1 MDPDTKKRVLRS
13 VVYGLYALGVR
24 HEGASHAMTVNWITQ
39 ISFEPPK
46 IAVAIEKE
54 SRTLPMVRG
63 AGAFAI
69 SIFPTGA
76 RNLAGRLGRHS
87 RNVPDKLDGV
97 AHHPATVSGAPI
109 LDEATGWLDCRV
121 EQEVD
126 TGDHVLV
133 IAEVVEVG
141 AGSVDAETLTLKET
155 GFRYAG

>member
-1 MDPDTKKRVLRS
+1 MDLDAKKRVLRS

-24 HEGASHAMTVNWITQ
+24 HEGASHAMTVNWMTQ
-39 ISFEPPK
+39 ISFEPPM
-46 IAVAIEKE
+46 IAVAIERE

-76 RNLAGRLGRHS
+76 RQVAGRLGRHS

-97 AHHPATVSGAPI
+97 SHHPGPLSGAPI
-109 LDEATGWLDCRV
+109 LDEATGWLECRV
-121 EQEVD
+121 QREVD
-126 TGDHVLV
+126 AGDHVLMV
-133 IAEVVEVG
+133 AEVVEVG
-141 AGSVDAETLTLKET
+141 VGPVDAETLTLKET

>member
-13 VVYGLYALGVR
+13 IVYGLYGLGVR
-24 HEGASHAMTVNWITQ
+24 HEDVSHAMTVNWMTQ
-39 ISFEPPK
+39 VSFEPPM
-46 IAVAIEKE
+46 IAVAMEKE
-54 SRTLPMVRG
+54 SRTLPMVRA

-97 AHHPATVSGAPI
+97 AHHPAPMSGAPV

-126 TGDHVLV
+126 AGDHVLV

-141 AGSVDAETLTLKET
+141 AGTVEAETLTLKET